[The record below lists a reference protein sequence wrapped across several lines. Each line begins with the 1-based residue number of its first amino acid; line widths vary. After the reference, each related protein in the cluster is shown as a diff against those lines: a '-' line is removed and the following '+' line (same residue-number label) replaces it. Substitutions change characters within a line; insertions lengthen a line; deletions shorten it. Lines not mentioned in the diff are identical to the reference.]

1 MHFFTPRIAF
11 RSQQWHLSSMR
22 KGKSERYFPLIE
34 TWKDRFAQIIALAL
48 PFPFAYSFGLLTWNV
63 HWYFFSHCV
72 VYIFPACFCYITLQR
87 EHLTISPLQSG
98 APFASSILTWWY
110 KRLISSWL
118 ANVIKTSQSP
128 QFPWP
133 TGTSQIFFFYGCT
146 PCLNWIMKGCYFS
159 CTMKMKSVF
168 LLSLFFWLPPLRNYP
183 IWKRQTCK

>member
-1 MHFFTPRIAF
+1 MTLKQHEKGQVREI
-11 RSQQWHLSSMR
+11 LSSYWNLKR
-22 KGKSERYFPLIE
+22 
-34 TWKDRFAQIIALAL
+34 QICTDNSTSALHLKMKLFSLCLQLWPAYLKCAL
-48 PFPFAYSFGLLTWNV
+48 V
-63 HWYFFSHCV
+63 FFSHCV
-72 VYIFPACFCYITLQR
+72 VYIFPAWFCYITLQR
-87 EHLTISPLQSG
+87 EHLTISPLQSE

-133 TGTSQIFFFYGCT
+133 TGTSLIFFFYGCT

-168 LLSLFFWLPPLRNYP
+168 LLSLFFLVAT
-183 IWKRQTCK
+183 IA